1 MSDVDDNKGKDN
13 TITIIVNGQAHEVPT
28 KEELT
33 FDEVVD
39 LAFNPRPMG
48 ENIVFT
54 VTYQRGHGDKP
65 QGTLVEG
72 KTVKAK
78 DGMVFDVT
86 VTDKS

>member
-1 MSDVDDNKGKDN
+1 MAEQDKNDK
-13 TITIIVNGQAHEVPT
+13 TITIIVNGQAHEVP
-28 KEELT
+28 KKDELT

-39 LAFNPRPMG
+39 LAYNPRPTG
-48 ENIVFT
+48 ENMVFT

-65 QGTLVEG
+65 QGTLVVG
-72 KTVKAK
+72 GTVKAK